1 MGTFSKI
8 HRFHEAGQ
16 KPNVINTETFGEP
29 AKSLYTKRELF
40 TVHKHIDVFDDD
52 GNILY
57 RAGSKFPSILDKTD
71 IWDAQERHVAHMERK
86 LFSFHQRHFVNME
99 DGSCF
104 ELSNELFHLIED
116 VIDIDGPGWRIMGN
130 ILALNFVIYDR
141 SEKIVALVGQKMV
154 SIHDKYCID
163 IYQPEHEKTIVA
175 IVITLQHMIW
185 DRQSAS
191 FSSSSSSSSGS

>member
-16 KPNVINTETFGEP
+16 KANVINTETFGEP
-29 AKSLYTKRELF
+29 VKSLYTKREF
-40 TVHKHIDVFDDD
+40 FSVHKHIDVYDDD
-52 GNILY
+52 QNILY

-86 LFSFHQRHFVNME
+86 LFSFHQRHFVDME
-99 DGSCF
+99 DGLSF

-116 VIDIDGPGWRIMGN
+116 VINIDGLGWRITGN

-141 SEKIVALVGQKMV
+141 SEKIVALVGQKLI
-154 SIHDKYCID
+154 SWHDKYCID

-175 IVITLQHMIW
+175 IVITLEHMIR
-185 DRQSAS
+185 DRENSAS
-191 FSSSSSSSSGS
+191 SSASSSSSGS